1 MAPHQS
7 EPDAKRETREN
18 GMKQANAYALPVLM
32 LKTLLR
38 RKISSVILTA
48 AILIATLAS
57 VILCG
62 LRIRQETAITEM
74 IKNTQIRCTVTNA
87 KGSSV
92 DDLNVGSFYVDMLTG
107 LRHSRG
113 CFLDEYVEDVQAL
126 AVEKLAQPAGAEIR
140 RIYTQTSDPD
150 LQAINRGT
158 VVFYDD
164 WSDECLMGSAVVC
177 LVTEDLLQETR
188 SDSSGKSYIT
198 IARQNGVEITLQVIG
213 TVAGQMSRRVYCP
226 FYTSLHN
233 GESETF
239 QLASCSFTIRSNQ
252 ILEESKQKLY
262 EYFVHP
268 VSTASNSYMTAGLL
282 VHDEIYLRS
291 LGELQNNLA
300 VLQVI
305 LPTLVAI
312 TGCVGFLSAYLTNR
326 RRKKE
331 FAVMRCI
338 GIKRSGVFLQI
349 FLEQGF
355 LAVCGCGLGILLGL
369 LLGEAFFPGTFFLI
383 AICLVVDLLG
393 AVVAALQIS
402 RVSVMKLM
410 KMEE

>member
-1 MAPHQS
+1 
-7 EPDAKRETREN
+7 
-18 GMKQANAYALPVLM
+18 MKQANAYALPVLM

-87 KGSSV
+87 KGSGV

-305 LPTLVAI
+305 LHTLVAI
-312 TGCVGFLSAYLTNR
+312 TG
-326 RRKKE
+326 
-331 FAVMRCI
+331 
-338 GIKRSGVFLQI
+338 
-349 FLEQGF
+349 
-355 LAVCGCGLGILLGL
+355 
-369 LLGEAFFPGTFFLI
+369 
-383 AICLVVDLLG
+383 
-393 AVVAALQIS
+393 
-402 RVSVMKLM
+402 
-410 KMEE
+410 